1 MPLPESGSV
10 HVLPTGPQDSP
21 PLVSLLEEGDR
32 EPAAPGS
39 PPSESHMGL

>member
-1 MPLPESGSV
+1 MPLPERGSV

-21 PLVSLLEEGDR
+21 PHVSLLDEGDR
-32 EPAAPGS
+32 GPAAPGS